1 MALQNF
7 FTKTN
12 NFKRATPNQTSG
24 KEMYTEFYMKSEGES
39 KLVVTIIGIEV
50 SKNVISTRV
59 IVRNPFTDEV
69 EFDSDF
75 VGPKK

>member
-39 KLVVTIIGIEV
+39 ELVVTIIGIEV

-69 EFDSDF
+69 VFNNTF
-75 VGPKK
+75 VCQK